1 MASGAHYEVQW
12 HVTKH
17 DAKDVADPSS
27 MQDACQMTFIMGLTH
42 HRVSAAQWKSI
53 RARNP
58 KVWGTIPHKD
68 SEFFLVPR
76 SWQDEKNI
84 FLYFFTE
91 LKFIIFCLGLGLG
104 LGLGFYLNCSKYLF
118 KTWNNAFFFRSTAN
132 CQQTVEAG
140 LSLPTFQIMTSRTG

>member
-1 MASGAHYEVQW
+1 MASEAHCKVQW

-27 MQDACQMTFIMGLTH
+27 MQDACHMTFIMGLT

-58 KVWGTIPHKD
+58 KVWGTIPHRD
-68 SEFFLVPR
+68 SKFFLVPR

-91 LKFIIFCLGLGLG
+91 LKFIIFFIILLTIWIVKNI
-104 LGLGFYLNCSKYLF
+104 FSRHE
-118 KTWNNAFFFRSTAN
+118 TMHFFFRSTAN

-140 LSLPTFQIMTSRTG
+140 LSLPAFRIMTSRTG

>member
-12 HVTKH
+12 RVTKH
-17 DAKDVADPSS
+17 DAKDVAE
-27 MQDACQMTFIMGLTH
+27 ACHMTFIMGLTH

-58 KVWGTIPHKD
+58 KVWGTIPHRE

-91 LKFIIFCLGLGLG
+91 LKFIIFFIILITIWTVKNIFSRHETMHFFLGLL
-104 LGLGFYLNCSKYLF
+104 
-118 KTWNNAFFFRSTAN
+118 R
-132 CQQTVEAG
+132 TVN
-140 LSLPTFQIMTSRTG
+140 RR

>member
-27 MQDACQMTFIMGLTH
+27 MQDACHMTFIMGLTH
-42 HRVSAAQWKSI
+42 HRVSVAQWKSI

-58 KVWGTIPHKD
+58 KVWGTIPHRD

-84 FLYFFTE
+84 FLYFFTD
-91 LKFIIFCLGLGLG
+91 LKFIIFFIIVLTIWIVKNIFSRHETMHFFLGLL
-104 LGLGFYLNCSKYLF
+104 
-118 KTWNNAFFFRSTAN
+118 R
-132 CQQTVEAG
+132 TVN
-140 LSLPTFQIMTSRTG
+140 RR